1 MIKNLILLTGDDDF
15 RLVER
20 LKFYK
25 KAFMGKY
32 PDGEIEEFD
41 GKSDFNSFEGA
52 VLTPNLF
59 GSKRL
64 IICEDFWSPEYF
76 EKAQKTKFFE
86 RLPDFEDTCSILCVS
101 PGLDKRKKAS
111 KFLLANARV
120 ENFELL
126 SENQIWKWVE
136 DFTAKNKG
144 IISHSNTKILIR
156 RCGESLW
163 NLSREIEKLISASD
177 NGEISKELIEEL
189 TIPHPKVIIW
199 SFLESLSQKNT
210 IQTMKYFRQLCMM
223 GESVHQIFAML
234 IREIRIHSQLRS
246 GLNQNLPSKE
256 IATQAALHPF
266 VVQKTINLSRN
277 FSMNQ
282 LSNLYDELFN
292 IDLGIK
298 TGRISLST
306 DDQSELEL
314 AIERF
319 ILNATNS

>member
-1 MIKNLILLTGDDDF
+1 
-15 RLVER
+15 
-20 LKFYK
+20 
-25 KAFMGKY
+25 
-32 PDGEIEEFD
+32 
-41 GKSDFNSFEGA
+41 
-52 VLTPNLF
+52 
-59 GSKRL
+59 
-64 IICEDFWSPEYF
+64 
-76 EKAQKTKFFE
+76 
-86 RLPDFEDTCSILCVS
+86 
-101 PGLDKRKKAS
+101 
-111 KFLLANARV
+111 
-120 ENFELL
+120 
-126 SENQIWKWVE
+126 
-136 DFTAKNKG
+136 
-144 IISHSNTKILIR
+144 
-156 RCGESLW
+156 
-163 NLSREIEKLISASD
+163 
-177 NGEISKELIEEL
+177 
-189 TIPHPKVIIW
+189 
-199 SFLESLSQKNT
+199 
-210 IQTMKYFRQLCMM
+210 MM